1 MITEFVFLKEYPWE
15 TKRSAIFTRE
25 RLQEGEKHGFLYAC
39 AEYYLQPNTVGWHCA
54 WEDHYLL
61 AVIGRSRGGLL
72 ANEKKKKFA
81 MNDNINYCSVISF
94 YFSVKVLN
102 VTVRSK
108 VISNIPWITYFM
120 VLFIRWVNEL
130 LSLPNL
136 GGFFDMSSPFPSPN

>member
-1 MITEFVFLKEYPWE
+1 M
-15 TKRSAIFTRE
+15 
-25 RLQEGEKHGFLYAC
+25 
-39 AEYYLQPNTVGWHCA
+39 
-54 WEDHYLL
+54 
-61 AVIGRSRGGLL
+61 
-72 ANEKKKKFA
+72 ANEKKEKFA

-120 VLFIRWVNEL
+120 VLFIRLVNEL

-136 GGFFDMSSPFPSPN
+136 GGFFDMSSPFSSPN